1 MNKILD
7 GKPVR
12 ADGKLGKLLWWARW
26 FRLLATD
33 RDARTIAKAF
43 LHDADR
49 LRRCSG
55 ALRSDTR
62 GTALARLILACH
74 VLEKGLSMPARRLGF
89 GREAVR
95 TAMHLV
101 DDFEKAHGTG
111 EPQAEHAAGVIRTY
125 RAIHE
130 NWPGKEADRAFWDEV
145 DDFAVRHPGPVGA
158 GTVHWTREDFFRER
172 NSPFPRFAASRH
184 TVRNYA
190 PDPIP
195 LSTLREA
202 VALAATAPSACNRQY
217 VRVHCVSDKRRIAG
231 VLALQN
237 GNRGFGHLADK
248 LLLVTADLEGITGV
262 GERNDL
268 FTNGGMFLM
277 NLSYALHYHGIGH
290 CILNWS
296 VNPLRDQ
303 ELRGVVELAPSEC
316 VVALLAC
323 GIPPGEFDVAASP
336 RKAVDD
342 LFVPH
347 GG

>member
-1 MNKILD
+1 
-7 GKPVR
+7 
-12 ADGKLGKLLWWARW
+12 
-26 FRLLATD
+26 
-33 RDARTIAKAF
+33 
-43 LHDADR
+43 
-49 LRRCSG
+49 
-55 ALRSDTR
+55 
-62 GTALARLILACH
+62 
-74 VLEKGLSMPARRLGF
+74 MP
-89 GREAVR
+89 
-95 TAMHLV
+95 T
-101 DDFEKAHGTG
+101 
-111 EPQAEHAAGVIRTY
+111 
-125 RAIHE
+125 
-130 NWPGKEADRAFWDEV
+130 ADRAAD
-145 DDFAVRHPGPVGA
+145 GG
-158 GTVHWTREDFFRER
+158 
-172 NSPFPRFAASRH
+172 FPRFLPPCRHSARFVKSSPSASLSASEASSARI
-184 TVRNYA
+184 RWRSSQ
-190 PDPIP
+190 PSGIP
-195 LSTLREA
+195 SPSLSTSASHPRRS
-202 VALAATAPSACNRQY
+202 TAPSACNRQY
-217 VRVHCVSDKRRIAG
+217 VRVHCLSGKRQIAG

-248 LLLVTADLEGITGV
+248 LLVVTADLEGITGV
-262 GERNDL
+262 EERNDL